1 MNENFSRVETKYMLS
16 ADQIPEIEKVLMD
29 HGLIKMDFGNTL
41 IQSLYYDTPDHLL
54 IRQSLERPGFK
65 EKLRLRTY
73 GEAYSGSSAYLEMKR
88 KYKGIVYKRRTMMSL
103 QAAMKVPEKA
113 DMPDSAGQ
121 TGREIL
127 WMVKRYHPVPAVV
140 IRCNR
145 EQWIHSVNSEFRIT
159 IDRDI
164 CFRNWNLDLRANES
178 HIPLTDASQRLM
190 EIKAGNAIPRWL
202 VKILWETGSQHVHYS
217 KYGLAYQR
225 ILTDQSDIR
234 RGGRICSTVF
244 LPMGA

>member
-1 MNENFSRVETKYMLS
+1 MNENFSRIETKYMLS
-16 ADQIPEIEKVLMD
+16 ADQVPVIEKALTD
-29 HGLIKMDFGNTL
+29 HGLIRMDFGNTL
-41 IQSLYYDTPDHLL
+41 IQSLYYDTPDNLL
-54 IRQSLERPGFK
+54 IRQSLERPEFK

-73 GEAYSGSSAYLEMKR
+73 GEAYPGSDAYLEMKR
-88 KYKGIVYKRRTMMSL
+88 KYKGIVYKRRTMMPL
-103 QAAMKVPEKA
+103 QKAMKALEKP

-145 EQWIHSVNSEFRIT
+145 DQWINSANPGFRIT

-164 CFRNWNLDLRANES
+164 CFRNWNLDLSAQEG

-217 KYGLAYQR
+217 KYGLAYRR
-225 ILTDQSDIR
+225 ILMDQSEIK
-234 RGGRICSTVF
+234 RGGRKCSTAF
-244 LPMGA
+244 LPMWA